1 MKPQLPSGNHEKEK
15 RKRNVQS
22 RTIETKRKIIAAAEA
37 EFAQMGFNGASVRTI
52 AKRADLQH
60 TLITYHFGN
69 KEGLWQAT
77 VSRML
82 SEYTKQ
88 QESRLHGLRGVEAAT
103 TLRLIDEDFIR
114 FSARKLNFHKIMSHV
129 ASSSSPQ
136 LDWLVE
142 KYLRQTFNDR
152 AALGRMA
159 QSQKKYVQGDPYHL
173 QYIFIGAVTRFF
185 MLESEVGQIL
195 GKSPRDPELLDE
207 HIRLCLSLFFRE

>member
-1 MKPQLPSGNHEKEK
+1 MKSQDPTGAHAKVK
-15 RKRNVQS
+15 RTRSVQS

-37 EFAQMGFNGASVRTI
+37 EFAQKGFNGVSVRTI
-52 AKRADLQH
+52 AKRANQQH
-60 TLITYHFGN
+60 TLITYHFKN

-77 VSRML
+77 VSNIL

-88 QESRLHGLRGVEAAT
+88 QENRLHGLRGVDAAI

-114 FSARKLNFHKIMSHV
+114 FSAQKLNFHKIMSHV

-142 KYLRQTFNDR
+142 KYLRQTFSDR
-152 AALGRMA
+152 AALVRIA
-159 QSQKKYVQGDPYHL
+159 QRQKEYVQGDPYHL

-185 MLESEVGQIL
+185 MLESEVERIL
-195 GKSPRDPELLDE
+195 GKSPRDPELLNE